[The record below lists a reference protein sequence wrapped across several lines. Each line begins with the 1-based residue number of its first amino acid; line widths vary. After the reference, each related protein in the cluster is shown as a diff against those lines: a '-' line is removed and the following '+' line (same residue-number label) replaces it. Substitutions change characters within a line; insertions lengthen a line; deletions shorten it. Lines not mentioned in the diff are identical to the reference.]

1 MSLRAEP
8 DSADRRQQA
17 ADPEEEEEIDIL
29 DGCEADEPPGHPYF
43 PRGPG
48 GAETESESSEE
59 SECSYGSEAAQ
70 RPLAGGRTSVK
81 PPFSYIAL
89 ITMAI
94 LQSPRRRL
102 TLGAICDFIRRRFP
116 YYRERFPAWQNSIR
130 HNLSLNDCFV
140 KIPREPRDPGKGNYW
155 ALDPASEGMFD
166 NGSFL
171 RRRKRF
177 KRRPRPGL
185 LLCPPLL
192 QYYPPACYGA
202 PALLPPLAA
211 PAFPELPVAKG
222 PGQQG
227 ALGSS
232 AQPRRPFTID
242 SIIGKTRPAE
252 AALPPPWDYYHLLQA
267 CAPGLD
273 PAVFGGQWCPVKGTV
288 TSALLGYPLLPAGG
302 MH

>member
-8 DSADRRQQA
+8 DSAETGLQA
-17 ADPEEEEEIDIL
+17 TDPEEEEEEIDIL
-29 DGCEADEPPGHPYF
+29 GGCEADEPPGHPYF
-43 PRGPG
+43 PNGP
-48 GAETESESSEE
+48 AETESDCSEE
-59 SECSYGSEAAQ
+59 SEGSFSSEAPQ
-70 RPLAGGRTSVK
+70 RPLAAGRASVK

-177 KRRPRPGL
+177 KRRPHPRPGL

-202 PALLPPLAA
+202 PALPPLLTA
-211 PAFPELPVAKG
+211 PAFPDAAEG
-222 PGQQG
+222 PARQG
-227 ALGSS
+227 APESS
-232 AQPRRPFTID
+232 ARPRSSFTID
-242 SIIGKTRPAE
+242 SIIGKAGPAE
-252 AALPPPWDYYHLLQA
+252 AALPPAWDYYQLLRG

-273 PAVFGGQWCPVKGTV
+273 PAALGGQWWPSKGAV
-288 TSALLGYPLLPAGG
+288 SGALLGYPLLPAGG
-302 MH
+302 MR

>member
-8 DSADRRQQA
+8 GSADRRQQPA
-17 ADPEEEEEIDIL
+17 ADPEEDEEIDIL
-29 DGCEADEPPGHPYF
+29 GGCEADEPPGHPYF
-43 PRGPG
+43 PSGPG
-48 GAETESESSEE
+48 SESSEE
-59 SECSYGSEAAQ
+59 SECSFGSEAAQ
-70 RPLAGGRTSVK
+70 RPLAAVK

-185 LLCPPLL
+185 QLQLCPQLL
-192 QYYPPACYGA
+192 QYYPPPAACYGA
-202 PALLPPLAA
+202 PTPLLPP
-211 PAFPELPVAKG
+211 AFQEPKG

-242 SIIGKTRPAE
+242 SIIGKARPAE
-252 AALPPPWDYYHLLQA
+252 AALPPPWDYYYHHLLQGG
-267 CAPGLD
+267 APGLD
-273 PAVFGGQWCPVKGTV
+273 PAALGGQWCPVKGTV
-288 TSALLGYPLLPAGG
+288 TSALLGYPMLPAGG
-302 MH
+302 MHR